1 MYLGMKS
8 KLIGFTF
15 FAFFCTGALG
25 ASEGGDVYT
34 ISSNG
39 NKIIYA
45 GKVADAWGH
54 LFFLP
59 EGARQF
65 PLYITASPNSLMFEE
80 STQQDLSRDKNYLML
95 NMIEYAA
102 VSSELGE
109 EMSVERYFCSFV
121 DMRSGCVV
129 KESVGEFCGG
139 TWGSMDGEW
148 IAGESSILIDQRQDP
163 SFSRKD
169 HEYYFS
175 TFADHNNFKRCL
187 PL

>member
-8 KLIGFTF
+8 KLISFTF
-15 FAFFCTGALG
+15 LACFCIGALG
-25 ASEGGDVYT
+25 ASEGGDIYT

-39 NKIIYA
+39 NKVIYA
-45 GKVADAWGH
+45 GKVEGAWGR

-59 EGARQF
+59 EGARAF
-65 PLYITASPNSLMFEE
+65 PLYSTASPNSLMFEE

-95 NMIEYAA
+95 NMVEHAT
-102 VSSELGE
+102 VSSELGKE
-109 EMSVERYFCSFV
+109 VSVERYFCSFV

-129 KESVGEFCGG
+129 KESTGEFCGG

-148 IAGESSILIDQRQDP
+148 VAGESSILIDQRQDP

-169 HEYYFS
+169 HEYYFR

>member
-8 KLIGFTF
+8 KLISFTF
-15 FAFFCTGALG
+15 FACFCTGALS
-25 ASEGGDVYT
+25 ASQGNDIYT

-45 GKVADAWGH
+45 GKVGDAWRC

-59 EGARQF
+59 EGAGEF

-95 NMIEYAA
+95 NMIEHAA
-102 VSSELGE
+102 VSSEPGK
-109 EMSVERYFCSFV
+109 EMSVEKYFCSFV

-129 KESVGEFCGG
+129 KESTGEFCGG

-148 IAGESSILIDQRQDP
+148 VAGESSTLIDQRQDP
-163 SFSRKD
+163 SFSRKN
-169 HEYYFS
+169 HENYFR
-175 TFADHNNFKRCL
+175 TFADHDNLKRCL